1 MHSAPETI
9 FEVLPNAPS
18 MCDMKTVIVGGVT
31 WLFQR
36 VTVASATNDF
46 KRPSLLREV
55 ASGALAGLKILRE
68 A

>member
-1 MHSAPETI
+1 
-9 FEVLPNAPS
+9 
-18 MCDMKTVIVGGVT
+18 MKTVTVGGVT

-36 VTVASATNDF
+36 VTPASATNDF
-46 KRPSLLREV
+46 KGPKLLL